1 MNVVVGWPHMEVVLW
16 YLKWSFRRVR
26 HVKLFEHLNL
36 IQDPHVNDPWNLYW
50 FVKLE
55 IIWQA
60 QAYGFEESFH
70 DLFLNLQTFQ
80 DIRLA
85 CGVTQSHWHVG
96 PAVKFPLR
104 LDHCPTYVYWFV
116 GHVWAKTWLGP
127 CVRDIRG
134 FNSEEDCPT
143 HSKHKEQPPP
153 LRLALHHSPLYSADS
168 DHYHPTAG
176 PSRDPI

>member
-1 MNVVVGWPHMEVVLW
+1 MKKQLLPQWLCGVLNSYKLVSHCSFWQPMFTNFLNCPWMWLGWPHMEVVLW

-26 HVKLFEHLNL
+26 HVKLFVHLNL

-60 QAYGFEESFH
+60 QAYDFEESFH

-80 DIRLA
+80 DIRLT
-85 CGVTQSHWHVG
+85 CGVPQSHWHVG

-127 CVRDIRG
+127 RVRDIRG
-134 FNSEEDCPT
+134 FNS
-143 HSKHKEQPPP
+143 
-153 LRLALHHSPLYSADS
+153 
-168 DHYHPTAG
+168 
-176 PSRDPI
+176 

>member
-26 HVKLFEHLNL
+26 HVKLFVHLNL

-60 QAYGFEESFH
+60 QAYDFEESFH

-85 CGVTQSHWHVG
+85 CRVTQSHWHVG

-116 GHVWAKTWLGP
+116 GHVWAKMWLGP
-127 CVRDIRG
+127 RVRDIRG
-134 FNSEEDCPT
+134 FSSQEDCPN
-143 HSKHKEQPPP
+143 P
-153 LRLALHHSPLYSADS
+153 LH
-168 DHYHPTAG
+168 T
-176 PSRDPI
+176 